1 MIDGGFH
8 MAGKQ
13 VDATRQELF
22 ITLEYLIDNCYDAE
36 HTSKTIELTQYA
48 QDKYNVLL
56 DRRRA
61 NSILEFLADLP
72 NSFPGIL
79 SFTVKKIDGKPRYY
93 IENTLFSRYEIKKIS
108 EAIFK
113 DERLSA
119 EMAKKYVDKFL
130 SKTCNDKDKAKLLED
145 FGKKEKRANHST
157 RKTAERIVKMDEL
170 IEEQAAFLFRPR
182 ERIKR
187 EACSN
192 TRVSFKINS
201 LVRRAK
207 NPRYDEQSYIE
218 AIGYTQAKGNDV
230 CLYIPEYEGAIIID
244 INNIKIKPGSLL
256 SYRRRGES
264 FELADSQYSS
274 IDEMIDLYYE
284 GGTGLQL
291 DIRFKYVVGF
301 KDNIENQTIEKLKRD
316 YEDFFSKPFE
326 YTFEERV
333 STHEFPDGTT
343 ISSTLIDLHSSIRC
357 NYSSFKKWYWEHGWF
372 EHLVVVEPKMLNNK
386 LLGEYIA
393 RFQTRL
399 ERYGETPEEKEERL
413 AMMREERERRFA
425 RWRAARANRENNDGG
440 N

>member
-1 MIDGGFH
+1 

-264 FELADSQYSS
+264 FELADSQYSN
-274 IDEMIDLYYE
+274 IDEMIDL
-284 GGTGLQL
+284 
-291 DIRFKYVVGF
+291 FV
-301 KDNIENQTIEKLKRD
+301 ENRTSTIEVKPTTLYNYGNKKNYLKCLLNVKLK
-316 YEDFFSKPFE
+316 DFNINHYDNWKKEMNESNISTRYKNDILKFLKSVLNFAMTWYDFNLNKVYSKMTKFSN
-326 YTFEERV
+326 
-333 STHEFPDGTT
+333 
-343 ISSTLIDLHSSIRC
+343 SSDI
-357 NYSSFKKWYWEHGWF
+357 
-372 EHLVVVEPKMLNNK
+372 PK
-386 LLGEYIA
+386 E
-393 RFQTRL
+393 
-399 ERYGETPEEKEERL
+399 
-413 AMMREERERRFA
+413 MMYFTY
-425 RWRAARANRENNDGG
+425 DQ
-440 N
+440 